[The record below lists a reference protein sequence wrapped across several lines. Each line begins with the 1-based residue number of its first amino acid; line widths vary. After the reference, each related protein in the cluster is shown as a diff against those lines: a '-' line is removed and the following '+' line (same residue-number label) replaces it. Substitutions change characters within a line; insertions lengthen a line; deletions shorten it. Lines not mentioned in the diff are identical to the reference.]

1 MNKKFWISIIIIVIQ
16 LILAIYIGSFI
27 EEDAKIPS
35 HWNIQ
40 GEVDG
45 YVSKTMGIYL
55 FVGINIILLIIMIGL
70 PYFSVRYKNAPQ
82 RFSKMVPIVTNII
95 IFFLAA
101 IHVYIL
107 LIGAEKLEITGNFIF
122 YALGL
127 MFILLGNVIPKMP
140 SSFFIGIRTPWTLS
154 SELVWRKTHKL
165 GGITFILSGLLMLI
179 VPATSTG
186 SKTAMTLMFVCVII
200 LVLIPALYS
209 FYLYKQDKK

>member
-95 IFFLAA
+95 IFFFAA